1 MCRFAI
7 DDTTVTT
14 VIGAPKVK
22 NIEGICGLKNQSTT
36 LRDEINQNQGISMV
50 MNTHCPFYA
59 KKEFTQCKYYKA

>member
-22 NIEGICGLKNQSTT
+22 NIELRFYVST
-36 LRDEINQNQGISMV
+36 L
-50 MNTHCPFYA
+50 
-59 KKEFTQCKYYKA
+59 